1 MNGLGMDNYS
11 TELYAFARAGDKTGL
26 AVLLDRHGI
35 KNFMITNGLFLRASH
50 KKVCSPQRF
59 GALKFLKLI

>member
-1 MNGLGMDNYS
+1 MNGLGMNNCII
-11 TELYAFARAGDKTGL
+11 ELYSSARAGDKTGL

-50 KKVCSPQRF
+50 KKAV
-59 GALKFLKLI
+59 